1 MEGIMAYTMKTVDIY
16 EIQVDYGFGYGFE
29 TVCSEDNYKEA
40 KQRLKEYRENERGIF
55 RIKKTREKK

>member
-29 TVCSEDNYKEA
+29 TVCSEYNYKEA

>member
-1 MEGIMAYTMKTVDIY
+1 MAHTRKTIDVF
-16 EIQVDYGFGYGFE
+16 EIQGDYGYGYGFE
-29 TVCSEDNYKEA
+29 TVCAEDNYKDA